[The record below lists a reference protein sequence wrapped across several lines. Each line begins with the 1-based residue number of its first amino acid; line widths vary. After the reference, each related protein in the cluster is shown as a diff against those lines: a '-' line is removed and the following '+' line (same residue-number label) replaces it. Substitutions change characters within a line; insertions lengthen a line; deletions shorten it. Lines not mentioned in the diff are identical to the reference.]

1 MATTKEIGPL
11 TDNCIK
17 ALSFLQQHEGEWVG
31 SDLADAAGIKGI
43 HPVMNSLVIRKLA
56 AKGAVVREFTN
67 SKGITMPKEYVT
79 YYLTD
84 AGKNYIFD

>member
-1 MATTKEIGPL
+1 
-11 TDNCIK
+11 
-17 ALSFLQQHEGEWVG
+17 
-31 SDLADAAGIKGI
+31 
-43 HPVMNSLVIRKLA
+43 MNSLVIRKLA

-84 AGKNYIFD
+84 AGKNYILD